1 MSKSRD
7 IDAQYERCVITLEH
21 SYGFE
26 TDMDSSQVLEET
38 GFDLGTQI
46 NPEDVVEVSI
56 REQTVALYIVP
67 NVPEDYHFETRTRKE
82 ISVSSTAS
90 EYNNRL
96 TPMVYA
102 ENLLV
107 QAYRSTYVE
116 AEQDGAR
123 EVLSH
128 HTVHLVSHILS
139 RTLSTCEPSLD
150 P

>member
-56 REQTVALYIVP
+56 R
-67 NVPEDYHFETRTRKE
+67 
-82 ISVSSTAS
+82 
-90 EYNNRL
+90 
-96 TPMVYA
+96 
-102 ENLLV
+102 
-107 QAYRSTYVE
+107 
-116 AEQDGAR
+116 
-123 EVLSH
+123 
-128 HTVHLVSHILS
+128 
-139 RTLSTCEPSLD
+139 
-150 P
+150 